1 MGNKLKVTV
10 TIEKSIVREIDR
22 ASSEQG
28 ESRSRVI
35 EKAIR
40 QWRERE
46 LNKKLIEGYLAMA
59 KEDVETAEANLAA
72 AVEVLT

>member
-10 TIEKSIVREIDR
+10 TIEESIVREIDR
-22 ASSEQG
+22 ASNERG

-35 EKAIR
+35 EKAMQ

-46 LNKKLIEGYLAMA
+46 LDKQLIEGYLAMA
-59 KEDVETAEANLAA
+59 KEDAETAEANLAA
-72 AVEVLT
+72 GAEALT